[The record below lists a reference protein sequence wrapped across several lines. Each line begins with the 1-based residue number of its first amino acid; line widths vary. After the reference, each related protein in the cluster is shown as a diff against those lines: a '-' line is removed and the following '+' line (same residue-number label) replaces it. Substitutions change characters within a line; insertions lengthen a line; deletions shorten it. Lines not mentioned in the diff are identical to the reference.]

1 MGVKDQVRQAPPL
14 TSHLHTQALSPPDY
28 LYSWNVTSLAGKQ
41 RPLSCTKPAATPSHP
56 GLPRG
61 PTRRYQ
67 TSRPKDKEPQL
78 GPTNGIILGTTQ
90 DRMGWGPG
98 PSVSLSFISTLNE
111 GQIKDQH
118 LTKGWKTT
126 PPKALGR
133 NLPRVTIPSPSRP
146 LWATRPPTGE
156 VRCQVEGQER
166 C

>member
-1 MGVKDQVRQAPPL
+1 
-14 TSHLHTQALSPPDY
+14 
-28 LYSWNVTSLAGKQ
+28 
-41 RPLSCTKPAATPSHP
+41 
-56 GLPRG
+56 
-61 PTRRYQ
+61 
-67 TSRPKDKEPQL
+67 
-78 GPTNGIILGTTQ
+78 
-90 DRMGWGPG
+90 MGWGPG